1 MLENIPPCTGQLQQ
15 WSIIQFRISTV
26 PRWRN
31 PDLWQEEG
39 EVKYVVAEGGSWFY
53 VGVRWMNSV
62 SQSSRNQWHQLKKA
76 KTGEVEFN
84 YVHDC
89 LVSRN
94 FKETREVFE
103 KIETL
108 CKQRAQTLT
117 TEFNLAKEGGGDI
130 KGVRN
135 NENVVWPMNW
145 RFNRL
150 YRVWGNRKLV
160 WRQWSSRGNV
170 SN

>member
-1 MLENIPPCTGQLQQ
+1 MTPTKKGKD
-15 WSIIQFRISTV
+15 W
-26 PRWRN
+26 
-31 PDLWQEEG
+31 
-39 EVKYVVAEGGSWFY
+39 GGRGLNLTMFTIVWY
-53 VGVRWMNSV
+53 
-62 SQSSRNQWHQLKKA
+62 Q
-76 KTGEVEFN
+76 
-84 YVHDC
+84 
-89 LVSRN
+89 
-94 FKETREVFE
+94 ETREVFE

-150 YRVWGNRKLV
+150 YRV
-160 WRQWSSRGNV
+160 
-170 SN
+170 